1 MGVFIFLILNYV
13 SPSDKGQCGRF
24 QEGNCK
30 TADPSQRMTDQHD
43 GREFVPELSIPERVS
58 TCYDSVHLAS
68 PENGPLVKMHSA
80 TVLKL
85 VVPLVRY
92 FSWVP
97 LLSVSRTHL
106 NTREKRLLKRV
117 RFDPIEIDYEICV
130 CVCVCVRVCLF
141 CSLSLPWLWER
152 FSMFFAFS
160 RFSSTFQHYTLEKAN
175 VLYIKKGQWGHIWR
189 GLKQ

>member
-1 MGVFIFLILNYV
+1 MFFWKMVLGVFIFLILNYV

-85 VVPLVRY
+85 VVPL
-92 FSWVP
+92 
-97 LLSVSRTHL
+97 LSV
-106 NTREKRLLKRV
+106 
-117 RFDPIEIDYEICV
+117 
-130 CVCVCVRVCLF
+130 
-141 CSLSLPWLWER
+141 
-152 FSMFFAFS
+152 
-160 RFSSTFQHYTLEKAN
+160 TFHACRCYPFLE
-175 VLYIKKGQWGHIWR
+175 HI
-189 GLKQ
+189 